1 MSKKVINPTAQR
13 TYQQINSNLEML
25 YEKHLVIA
33 YNKVLPPDIYQRK
46 CQITWL
52 NHVSDRANSGESFT
66 KLEQYLH
73 ILHTNSYH
81 CLLLDGSII
90 RANFQFEDDILVVE
104 NLLWWPSPYD
114 YGSLL
119 EDGFSPVELIDD
131 FFCDEKWHQVIKM
144 RSPIRV
150 DYDGTRPATSDHPYS
165 HMHIEHNEARLDTNH
180 PICFSRFVDFIFK
193 NFYPEYKL
201 KFLPQDFIEYK
212 VQKFDPIEYV
222 TSRVLI

>member
-1 MSKKVINPTAQR
+1 MSKRIVNPTAQR
-13 TYQQINSNLEML
+13 TYQQINSVLEML
-25 YEKHLVIA
+25 YAKHLAIA
-33 YNKVLPPDIYQRK
+33 YNKVLPPEVYQRE

-52 NHVSDRANSGESFT
+52 NHVSDRSNSGESFM

-73 ILHTNSYH
+73 ILKTNSYH

-90 RANFQFEDDILVVE
+90 RANFQFENDMLLIE

-114 YGSLL
+114 YGNLL
-119 EDGFSPVELIDD
+119 EDGFSPVELIND

-150 DYDGTRPATSDHPYS
+150 DYDGTRLAKPDHPYS
-165 HMHIEHNEARLDTNH
+165 HMHIEHSEARLNTDH

-193 NFYPEYKL
+193 NFYPEYEL

-212 VQKFDPIEYV
+212 VRKFDPVDYV
-222 TSRVLI
+222 TSQVVI